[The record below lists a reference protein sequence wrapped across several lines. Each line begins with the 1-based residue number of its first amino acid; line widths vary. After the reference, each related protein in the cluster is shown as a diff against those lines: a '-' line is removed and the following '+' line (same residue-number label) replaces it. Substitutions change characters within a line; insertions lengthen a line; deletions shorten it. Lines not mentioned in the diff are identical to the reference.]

1 VDEYSQHLQEKTEE
15 HGKKLD
21 RINSQL
27 EAIMAMLRENSGSL

>member
-1 VDEYSQHLQEKTEE
+1 VDEYIQHLQEKTEE